1 MKRKERAMN
10 TKIYKQL
17 DSRWSSLP
25 YPTKKSTFGGNGCG
39 CCACLHNMIELD
51 EYKDWTPKDLRP
63 YMVGQGF
70 AIAGQG
76 TLWSGISKTL
86 QHYGFKVINHPTL
99 QNIFATLDER
109 KKKGLPCIGVI
120 LFSSGSRGGI
130 TWTAGGHFVAFVDY
144 KVKNGKHYF
153 YTKDSGGRDHDGWYC
168 YETQM
173 KGLIPQIWSALSTAK
188 AASLPALQAAV
199 EELKKLAV
207 DGDGGEKTVI
217 ATQRFFKT
225 FEDGIISGQS
235 ESLKKYYPALTAVM
249 FTANGKS
256 TVVKELQSWL
266 GVTRD
271 GIIGQETTKAWQKK
285 LRSLGYLDKDETID
299 GIFGPKSMKAWQRF
313 LNDQLFPEEGGKDPQ
328 PKTEKK
334 GNIVIDVSYVQ
345 NSVTWSKVKA
355 AGIRGAIIRC
365 GFRGYESGKLQED
378 NMFMSHI
385 KGAHKAGLEIGVYFF
400 TEAISAKEGKE
411 EAAYAIKLIK
421 KAGIPIDYPIAVDT
435 EYINAKN
442 VRANGLS
449 KKKRT
454 EVIKAFCEEIKR
466 QGYTPMIYGSTSW
479 LNNQLDMSK
488 LPYKVWCAQYYKEC
502 QYKGDYIF
510 WQYTSEGK
518 IDGIKGVVD
527 LNKCYI

>member
-1 MKRKERAMN
+1 
-10 TKIYKQL
+10 
-17 DSRWSSLP
+17 
-25 YPTKKSTFGGNGCG
+25 
-39 CCACLHNMIELD
+39 
-51 EYKDWTPKDLRP
+51 
-63 YMVGQGF
+63 
-70 AIAGQG
+70 
-76 TLWSGISKTL
+76 
-86 QHYGFKVINHPTL
+86 
-99 QNIFATLDER
+99 
-109 KKKGLPCIGVI
+109 
-120 LFSSGSRGGI
+120 
-130 TWTAGGHFVAFVDY
+130 
-144 KVKNGKHYF
+144 
-153 YTKDSGGRDHDGWYC
+153 
-168 YETQM
+168 
-173 KGLIPQIWSALSTAK
+173 
-188 AASLPALQAAV
+188 V
-199 EELKKLAV
+199 EELKKLTV

-225 FEDGIISGQS
+225 FEDGIISGQN
-235 ESLKKYYPALTAVM
+235 ESLRKYYPALTAVM

-271 GIIGQETTKAWQKK
+271 GVIGQETTKAWQKK

-345 NSVTWSKVKA
+345 KSVTWSKVKA

-421 KAGIPIDYPIAVDT
+421 KAGIPINYPIAVDT